1 MPLDRVRLV
10 NKDNDVEAAL
20 DWLGDM
26 DPVGADVERDD
37 SKAYWLRAAL
47 VQVGGNGKVAL
58 FDPIA
63 LQNWE
68 PVADWLRDKCLILHA
83 MENDVWPLAR
93 LGLQPE
99 LIEDTSLAAAF
110 LGYERGLADLLNHL
124 LGIDLDID
132 KEAMQRS
139 PWERRPL
146 TPEEI
151 SYAAGDVADLP
162 DLWEVLAD
170 ELEAKGRWNWYV
182 EELDHLR
189 AQPDPRERRAWHKTK
204 GVSRLNAR
212 ARARAKAIWD
222 WRESIAREQDMAP
235 NLIIPDAVVADLAA
249 EPVTQAVDLPGRGMT
264 RRMVRTYGHDL
275 IDVLKNP
282 MAVPEITG
290 NHETH
295 RPTSTQ
301 KRLIDHI
308 RVFRNE
314 VAQDIG
320 IDPGMVLPTKCLGPA
335 VMAQP
340 GSADEV
346 REAFHLRDWQWR
358 IFGDSL
364 TEMVLNN
371 QD

>member
-10 NKDNDVEAAL
+10 NNDKDVEAAL

-37 SKAYWLRAAL
+37 ARAYWLRAAL

-58 FDPIA
+58 FDPVT

-68 PVADWLRDKCLILHA
+68 PVADWLANKCLILHA

-110 LGYERGLADLLNHL
+110 LGYERGLADLLHHL
-124 LGIDLDID
+124 LGVDLDAN

-146 TPEEI
+146 TPDEI

-170 ELEAKGRWNWYV
+170 ELEARGRWNWYV

-189 AQPDPRERRAWHKTK
+189 SQPDPRERRAWHKTK
-204 GVSRLNAR
+204 GVGRLNDR

-222 WRESIAREQDMAP
+222 WREAIAREQDMAP
-235 NLIIPDAVVADLAA
+235 NLILPDAVVTDLAA
-249 EPVTQAVDLPGRGMT
+249 EPVTQAIDLPGRGMT
-264 RRMVRTYGHDL
+264 RRMVRTYGDEL

-282 MAVPEITG
+282 MVEPEFAHHQER
-290 NHETH
+290 N
-295 RPTSTQ
+295 RPSSTQ

-308 RVFRNE
+308 RLFRNE

-320 IDPGMVLPTKCLGPA
+320 IDPGMVLPTKTVGPA
-335 VMAQP
+335 IMAEP
-340 GSADEV
+340 DNPEAV
-346 REAFHLRDWQWR
+346 REAFHLRDWQWN

-364 TEMVLNN
+364 AEMVLNN
-371 QD
+371 QA